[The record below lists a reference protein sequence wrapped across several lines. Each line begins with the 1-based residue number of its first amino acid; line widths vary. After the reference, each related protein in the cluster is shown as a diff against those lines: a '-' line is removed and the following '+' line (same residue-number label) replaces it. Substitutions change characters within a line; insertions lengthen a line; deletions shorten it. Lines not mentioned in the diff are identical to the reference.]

1 MKDEND
7 LYVEKLLDLYLS
19 LPGTP
24 SRVSRDDRRLAQ
36 QLREQQ
42 TPLEMVEAAFLL
54 ATARRS
60 LRDPSLP
67 PLQPVR
73 SLHYFLPVIE
83 EVLASGVSPDY
94 LRYLRKKLAPLLAQ
108 NPASK

>member
-1 MKDEND
+1 MKDDND

-24 SRVSRDDRRLAQ
+24 SRVSRYDRNLAQ
-36 QLREQQ
+36 QLRQQQ

-73 SLHYFLPVIE
+73 SLHYFFPVIQ

-94 LRYLRKKLAPLLAQ
+94 LRYLRKKLAPLLAHH
-108 NPASK
+108 PAPK

>member
-1 MKDEND
+1 MKNEKD
-7 LYVEKLLDLYLS
+7 LYVEKLLDLYLG

-24 SRVSRDDRRLAQ
+24 SRVSRDDRRLAL

-73 SLHYFLPVIE
+73 SLHYFLPVIQ
-83 EVLASGVSPDY
+83 EVLASWVSPYY

-108 NPASK
+108 HPASK

>member
-1 MKDEND
+1 MKNEID
-7 LYVEKLLDLYLS
+7 LYVETLLNLYLG

-24 SRVSRDDRRLAQ
+24 SRVSRYDRNLAQ
-36 QLREQQ
+36 QLCAQQ
-42 TPLEMVEAAFLL
+42 TSLEMVEAAFLL

-60 LRDPSLP
+60 LRAPSLP

-73 SLHYFLPVIE
+73 SLHYFLPVIQ

-108 NPASK
+108 HPASK